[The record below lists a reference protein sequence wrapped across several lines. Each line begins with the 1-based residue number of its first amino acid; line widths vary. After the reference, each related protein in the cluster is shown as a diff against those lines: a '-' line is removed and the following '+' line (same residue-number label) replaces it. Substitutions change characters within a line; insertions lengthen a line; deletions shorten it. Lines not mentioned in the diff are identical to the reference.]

1 MSGESKLGIFGI
13 GIVIGIILGAFL
25 LVEREHKKI
34 EFLQMLNLAGK

>member
-1 MSGESKLGIFGI
+1 MGEETKLGIFGI

-34 EFLQMLNLAGK
+34 RFLQMLNLASK